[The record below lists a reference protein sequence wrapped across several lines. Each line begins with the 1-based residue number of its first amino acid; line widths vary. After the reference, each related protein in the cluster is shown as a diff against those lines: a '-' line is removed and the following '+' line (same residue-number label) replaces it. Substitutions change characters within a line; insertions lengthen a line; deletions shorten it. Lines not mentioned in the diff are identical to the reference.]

1 MDISK
6 ACEILEIEINKSFT
20 LSEVKKAYYKAS
32 LKHHPDHNIGDID
45 SNARFQKINE
55 AYTFL
60 SAYVEI
66 KEEHKRE
73 HTREKDNNDEE
84 DIIIKFIKTLIDFN
98 IKEISLTAFE
108 GLNKDNSLKIFEY
121 IEKYSGML
129 GLENEFIESIRTIT
143 REKMKNDIVII
154 INPTIDNIMN
164 NELYRL
170 EYNNENYYVPLWH
183 DEISYDISETEYLIV
198 KCKPELPEN
207 IFIDHN
213 NDVHIKILIESIE
226 QLLNE
231 PYIPVTIGGKVF
243 EIPVC
248 ELKIKKSQ
256 TYTFFN
262 KGISLINLNDIY
274 NTTRSSNII
283 VYITIDK

>member
-6 ACEILEIEINKSFT
+6 ACEILDIDIEISKSFT
-20 LSEVKKAYYKAS
+20 LAEVKKAYYKAS
-32 LKHHPDHNIGDID
+32 LKHHPDHNIGDLD

-60 SAYVEI
+60 SSYIQI
-66 KEEHKRE
+66 KQEQQEE
-73 HTREKDNNDEE
+73 NNNIDD

-98 IKEISLTAFE
+98 IKELSLTAFE

-121 IEKYSGML
+121 IEKYSSML
-129 GLENEFIESIRTIT
+129 GLDDEFIESIRTLT

-154 INPTIDNIMN
+154 INPTIENIMN
-164 NELYRL
+164 NELYKL

-213 NDVHIKILIESIE
+213 NDLHIKILIESIE
-226 QLLNE
+226 QVLND
-231 PYIPVTIGGKVF
+231 PYINVTIGGKVF

-256 TYTFFN
+256 IYTFFN

-274 NTTRSSNII
+274 NTTRNGNII
-283 VYITIDK
+283 VYITMNK